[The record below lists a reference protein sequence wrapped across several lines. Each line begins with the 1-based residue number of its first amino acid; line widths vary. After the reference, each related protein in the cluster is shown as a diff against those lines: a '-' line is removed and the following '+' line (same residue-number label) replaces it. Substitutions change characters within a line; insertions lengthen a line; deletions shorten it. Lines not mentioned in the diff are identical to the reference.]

1 MAKESSLPS
10 LISNWEGAD
19 GSMRNPKVVLNRL
32 TSKAKGEQ
40 YVFERLYR
48 NLYNTEFY
56 LEAYAKIYP
65 NKGSNTKGINEDT
78 IDGMSLKRI
87 ELPD

>member
-19 GSMRNPKVVLNRL
+19 GSMRNPKVVLNHL
-32 TSKAKGEQ
+32 TSKAKVEQ

-48 NLYNTEFY
+48 NLYT
-56 LEAYAKIYP
+56 
-65 NKGSNTKGINEDT
+65 
-78 IDGMSLKRI
+78 
-87 ELPD
+87 